1 MSEREVLAVL
11 LETSDE
17 RIEHLELVDGLTH
30 SDAVSVAMTEAR
42 ARLGLLKSRL

>member
-11 LETSDE
+11 LETKDE
-17 RIEHLELVDGLTH
+17 RIAELEAEGLTH

-42 ARLGLLKSRL
+42 ARLGLLQAR

>member
-1 MSEREVLAVL
+1 MSERDVLAVL

-17 RIEHLELVDGLTH
+17 RIEHLERVDGLTH

-42 ARLGLLKSRL
+42 ARLGLLQAR

>member
-11 LETSDE
+11 LETDDE
-17 RIEHLELVDGLTH
+17 RIEHLELSEGLTP

-42 ARLGLLKSRL
+42 ARLGLLNPL

>member
-17 RIEHLELVDGLTH
+17 RIAELEAEGLMTH

-42 ARLGLLKSRL
+42 ARLGLLQAR